1 MNTPK
6 YIIIHCSATKVTNDV
21 TLEEITKWHKAQG
34 FKNIGY
40 HYYITKDGTIHK
52 GRDEKLSGAH
62 TVGYNS
68 NSIGICYEGGLD
80 KNGKASDTRTLEQ
93 KQSLIDLILD
103 IKGRYEIKKVMGHR
117 DTSPDLNK
125 DGKITPN
132 EYIKSCPCFDA
143 LTEYKNL

>member
-1 MNTPK
+1 MNNPK
-6 YIIIHCSATKVTNDV
+6 YIIIHCSATKETQNVSVET
-21 TLEEITKWHKAQG
+21 ITQWHKDRG

-40 HYYITKDGTIHK
+40 HYYITKDGVIHK
-52 GRDEKLSGAH
+52 GRTEESSGAH

-80 KNGKASDTRTLEQ
+80 VKGKPKDTRTQEQ
-93 KQSLIDLILD
+93 KESLIDLILD
-103 IKGRYEIKKVMGHR
+103 IKSRYNIKKVMGHR

-125 DGKITPN
+125 DGKISSS

-143 LTEYKNL
+143 IPEYKNL

>member
-1 MNTPK
+1 MNVPK
-6 YIIIHCSATKVTNDV
+6 YIIIHCSATKVTNNV
-21 TLEEITKWHKAQG
+21 SLEEITKWHKAQG

-62 TVGYNS
+62 TIGYNS

-80 KNGKASDTRTLEQ
+80 KNGKASDTRTPEQ

-103 IKGRYEIKKVMGHR
+103 IKGKYSIKKVMGHR

-143 LTEYKNL
+143 ITEYKKL

>member
-1 MNTPK
+1 MNAPK
-6 YIIIHCSATKVTNDV
+6 YIIIHCSATKVTNNV
-21 TLEEITKWHKAQG
+21 SLEEITKWHKAQG

-52 GRDEKLSGAH
+52 GRDEKLYGAH
-62 TVGYNS
+62 TIGYNS

-80 KNGKASDTRTLEQ
+80 KNGKASDTRTPEQ

-103 IKGRYEIKKVMGHR
+103 IKERYSIKKVMGHR

>member
-6 YIIIHCSATKVTNDV
+6 YIIIHCSATKETNNV
-21 TLEEITKWHKAQG
+21 SLEEITKWHKAQG

-52 GRDEKLSGAH
+52 GRDEKSSGAH

-68 NSIGICYEGGLD
+68 NSIGICYEGGLNKD
-80 KNGKASDTRTLEQ
+80 GKVADTRTPEQ

-103 IKGRYEIKKVMGHR
+103 IKDRYNIKKVMGHR
-117 DTSPDLNK
+117 DTSSDRNK
-125 DGKITPN
+125 AGNITLS
-132 EYIKSCPCFDA
+132 EYIKSC
-143 LTEYKNL
+143 

>member
-1 MNTPK
+1 MNVPK
-6 YIIIHCSATKVTNDV
+6 YIIIHCSATKVTNNV
-21 TLEEITKWHKAQG
+21 SLEEITKWHKAQG

-80 KNGKASDTRTLEQ
+80 KNGKASDTRTPEQ
-93 KQSLIDLILD
+93 KQSLIDLILFSFSCSFFGLIFQTILTFLEKIFLKYFKD
-103 IKGRYEIKKVMGHR
+103 ISQDMIK
-117 DTSPDLNK
+117 
-125 DGKITPN
+125 
-132 EYIKSCPCFDA
+132 
-143 LTEYKNL
+143 